1 MRYVGLD
8 LHIADCTLAVIEHDG
23 TVLFEATVD
32 TSAQNLIAVL
42 DAVAEPKAVVLE
54 EGTLAAWAWRT
65 LTPHA
70 SRVVVADPVR
80 NAWIGRDERNDD
92 LSSAHKLAELLRGGF
107 VHPVH
112 HTCQSRQLFKEI
124 VMAYH
129 DTVSEITRFKCKL
142 KSKLR
147 QHAVHCTSAQVYHP
161 QQRELWLA
169 RLDDP
174 GAQLQARLLLDS
186 VDRLSDHKQQLS
198 REIDRRARDFEPIAR
213 FRELPGI
220 GLIRAATF
228 VAIVDTPHRFADKRK
243 LWSYC
248 GLAVVSR
255 SSSAMAGP
263 EHLNRRFNRPLKA
276 LAKSAAVDAI
286 KLGDNRFARQ
296 YHRLVAGGTST
307 DNARLTV
314 ARAIVSTLYAMWR
327 SGEHYRPA
335 DGEA

>member
-8 LHIADCTLAVIEHDG
+8 LHAADCALAVIEEDG
-23 TVLFEATVD
+23 AVLFEATVD

-80 NAWIGRDERNDD
+80 NAWIGRAEQNDD

-129 DTVSEITRFKCKL
+129 DAAREITRFKCKL

-147 QHAVHCTSAQVYHP
+147 QHAVHCTSDQVYHP
-161 QQRELWLA
+161 QHRELWLA

-174 GAQLQARLLLDS
+174 GARLQATLLLEN
-186 VDRLSDHKQQLS
+186 VDRLGDQKDQLY
-198 REIDRRARDFEPIAR
+198 REIGRRARDFEPIAR

-220 GLIRAATF
+220 GPIRAATF
-228 VAIVDTPHRFADKRK
+228 FAIVDTPERFADKRK
-243 LWSYC
+243 LWAYC

-255 SSSAMAGP
+255 SSSSMHGP

-276 LAKSAAVDAI
+276 VAKSAAVDAI
-286 KLGDNRFARQ
+286 KFGDNHFARK
-296 YHRLVAGGTST
+296 YHRLVADGTSR

-314 ARAIVSTLYAMWR
+314 ARAIISTMYAMWR
-327 SGEHYRPA
+327 SGEHYRPI
-335 DGEA
+335 DQEV